1 MKKNEIRQSNIHEK
15 LFIATGNAFD
25 PETFG
30 ADGIAAFV
38 KEGFSGTYADYN
50 MEYKKNPK
58 KNVKVYEYYYG
69 GSKPLP
75 LGVELQDIV
84 ESALD
89 SLISMGCKSIILP
102 PPIRTADKSN
112 EENEQLIVYACA
124 NWLKN
129 NSSAIVEKIIIA
141 DQVGQM
147 INKDY

>member
-1 MKKNEIRQSNIHEK
+1 
-15 LFIATGNAFD
+15 
-25 PETFG
+25 
-30 ADGIAAFV
+30 
-38 KEGFSGTYADYN
+38 

-84 ESALD
+84 ASALD
-89 SLISMGCKSIILP
+89 SLISMGCKSIIL

>member
-1 MKKNEIRQSNIHEK
+1 MKKTEIRQSNIHEK

-84 ESALD
+84 ASALD
-89 SLISMGCKSIILP
+89 FLISMGCKSIILP
-102 PPIRTADKSN
+102 PIHTADKSN

>member
-1 MKKNEIRQSNIHEK
+1 MKKTEIRQSNIHEK
-15 LFIATGNAFD
+15 LFIATANAFD

-84 ESALD
+84 ASALD
-89 SLISMGCKSIILP
+89 SLISMGGKSIIL

>member
-1 MKKNEIRQSNIHEK
+1 MKKTEIRQSNIHEK
-15 LFIATGNAFD
+15 LFIATANAFD

-84 ESALD
+84 ASALD
-89 SLISMGCKSIILP
+89 SLISMGCKSIRL

>member
-1 MKKNEIRQSNIHEK
+1 M
-15 LFIATGNAFD
+15 
-25 PETFG
+25 
-30 ADGIAAFV
+30 
-38 KEGFSGTYADYN
+38 
-50 MEYKKNPK
+50 
-58 KNVKVYEYYYG
+58 
-69 GSKPLP
+69 
-75 LGVELQDIV
+75 QDIV
-84 ESALD
+84 ASALD
-89 SLISMGCKSIILP
+89 SLISMGCKSIIL

>member
-1 MKKNEIRQSNIHEK
+1 MKKTEIRQSNIHEK
-15 LFIATGNAFD
+15 LFIATANAFD

-84 ESALD
+84 ASALD
-89 SLISMGCKSIILP
+89 SLISMGCKSIIF

-129 NSSAIVEKIIIA
+129 NSSAIV
-141 DQVGQM
+141 
-147 INKDY
+147 

>member
-1 MKKNEIRQSNIHEK
+1 MKKTEIRQSNIHEK
-15 LFIATGNAFD
+15 LFIATANAFD

-84 ESALD
+84 ASALD

-102 PPIRTADKSN
+102 PIRTADKSN
-112 EENEQLIVYACA
+112 EENENMELR
-124 NWLKN
+124 
-129 NSSAIVEKIIIA
+129 
-141 DQVGQM
+141 
-147 INKDY
+147 

>member
-1 MKKNEIRQSNIHEK
+1 MKKTEIRQSNIHEK

-102 PPIRTADKSN
+102 PIRTADKSN

-147 INKDY
+147 ISKDY